1 LLIKSLKFSQR
12 SSLWILKHK
21 WFEDL
26 FIILSILLGLSL
38 YFQLNIFFISC
49 MTAYFLC
56 LIFYFPFLC
65 YSTIIVIK
73 SYERENPICLPFF
86 AKKILLLWK
95 RSLAIYIVF
104 LLSWSILFLTAWML
118 LSVIIFTILI
128 FSLSLPIL
136 IFSLSLIICLS
147 SLSTIFIKKFFH
159 SEPTPNAFAKFFCMM
174 ASISYRD
181 FPLVFS
187 LLMKPID
194 T

>member
-1 LLIKSLKFSQR
+1 MVWGSFHNTFNSFRTLPLLSTEYLFYLLYDSLFFMSHILFPISLLLYHNCNKELWERKSN
-12 SSLWILKHK
+12 
-21 WFEDL
+21 L
-26 FIILSILLGLSL
+26 FTL
-38 YFQLNIFFISC
+38 
-49 MTAYFLC
+49 
-56 LIFYFPFLC
+56 
-65 YSTIIVIK
+65 
-73 SYERENPICLPFF
+73 F

-136 IFSLSLIICLS
+136 IFSLSLIICLF